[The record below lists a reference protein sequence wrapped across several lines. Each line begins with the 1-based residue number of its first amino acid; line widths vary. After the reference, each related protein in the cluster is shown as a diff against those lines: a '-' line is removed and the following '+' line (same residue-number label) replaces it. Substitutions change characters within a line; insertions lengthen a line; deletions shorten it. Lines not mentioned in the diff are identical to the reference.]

1 MTHLR
6 HPFLRRA
13 AGAAAALALA
23 VTLGGSLP
31 GKAAAETLK
40 LGNEGTYPP
49 FSMVDAKGELTGF
62 EVDLARAMCARM
74 KVECEF
80 TVMDF
85 KALIPSMLQGKFD
98 VLVSQVSPTPERMAK
113 LEFSLP
119 VVYNPQAFVMRKG
132 VVTTFSKEA
141 MTGKGIRLAMQRGGA
156 GIPYINKHFD
166 GVFEHVYYDNP
177 DQMRLDMLAG
187 RLEGVFGA
195 KINWTRELMD
205 TPQGKDY
212 ELVGGDHW
220 IGDPAIPPEKR
231 GSSWVMRKGE
241 KELLGRVD
249 TALNALIDD
258 CTFTELRKKYLNVAI
273 LVREEACA
281 AKTN

>member
-1 MTHLR
+1 MLHFPR
-6 HPFLRRA
+6 PFRRPLA
-13 AGAAAALALA
+13 TAAAGLFLAAAGLAGAAQ
-23 VTLGGSLP
+23 
-31 GKAAAETLK
+31 AETLK
-40 LGNEGTYPP
+40 IGNEGTYPP
-49 FSMVDAKGELTGF
+49 FSMVDSKGELTGF
-62 EVDLARAMCARM
+62 EPDLARAMCERM

-80 TVMDF
+80 VVMDF
-85 KALIPSMLQGKFD
+85 KALIPSMLQGRFD
-98 VLVSQVSPTPERMAK
+98 VLVSQVSPTAERLEK
-113 LEFSLP
+113 LEFSVP

-132 VVTTFSKEA
+132 VVTEFGKEA
-141 MTGKGIRLAMQRGGA
+141 LAGKGIRLALLRGGA
-156 GIPYINKHFD
+156 GIPYVNEHFG
-166 GVFEHVYYDNP
+166 GVFKHVYYDNP
-177 DQMRLDMLAG
+177 DQMKLDLLAG
-187 RLEGVFGA
+187 RIEGVFGA
-195 KINWTRELMD
+195 KINWTRELID

-241 KELLGRVD
+241 TELLGRVD